1 MPEYVLLDDIIDEMI
16 DNVSIIKLN
25 SYLNIKE
32 DE

>member
-16 DNVSIIKLN
+16 DNVSFIKLT